1 LNNIANEVLG
11 YVETNL
17 EVSDVLSMVKAIA
30 KFNVV
35 DQAGFPFEKQSAT
48 VDGTS
53 YVFPVDLEKNVQ
65 ELHQFL
71 YDVEDY
77 NTSSTVRAI
86 SNYIKQY
93 SGFTGD

>member
-1 LNNIANEVLG
+1 
-11 YVETNL
+11 
-17 EVSDVLSMVKAIA
+17 
-30 KFNVV
+30 
-35 DQAGFPFEKQSAT
+35 